1 MVAIVSALSGVSR
14 QLASA
19 LEAVSSGA
27 DRPAVVDDLVET
39 LHTRH
44 AEQAEAV
51 LSPEQREAYTPHL
64 KDRLKSL
71 HRAFDRVARDDQRE
85 AARDAVL
92 AVGEQLSVP
101 IITLALRDAG
111 LRAPHCNATDLVVT
125 DDAFGAAH
133 VQRDATTDRVR
144 SWYRGL
150 EPGAV
155 PVVAGFIGATET
167 GTTTTLGFEGSD
179 YSAALFAQI
188 LTARGLTRFTDV
200 DGIYT
205 ADPDAHGD
213 AERIDHMTMEQA
225 FARIESGGLGMHPK
239 TLRPLAEA
247 GIPMQVRSIDR
258 PTHPGTPI
266 VPEGATLEALWPAP

>member
-1 MVAIVSALSGVSR
+1 VAIVSALSGVSR

-27 DRPAVVDDLVET
+27 DRTAVVDDLVDT
-39 LHTRH
+39 LRTRH

-51 LSPEQREAYTPHL
+51 LSADQQAAYAPYL
-64 KDRLKSL
+64 EDRLESL
-71 HRAFDRVARDDQRE
+71 PRAFDRVAREDGRE

-111 LRAPHCNATDLVVT
+111 LPAPHCDATDLVVT
-125 DDAFGAAH
+125 DDTFGAAH
-133 VQRDATTDRVR
+133 VQRAATADRVR

-150 EPGAV
+150 DPGDV
-155 PVVAGFIGATET
+155 PVVAGFIGATE
-167 GTTTTLGFEGSD
+167 GGATTTLGFEGSD
-179 YSAALFAQI
+179 YSAALFTQMLA
-188 LTARGLTRFTDV
+188 ARGLTRFTDV

-205 ADPDAHGD
+205 ADPDTHDD
-213 AERIDHMTMEQA
+213 AERIDRLTMEQA

-247 GIPMQVRSIDR
+247 GIPMQVRSIDQ
-258 PTHPGTPI
+258 PDQPGTPI
-266 VPEGATLEALWPAP
+266 VPKDATAEALWPAP